1 MIDVIA
7 INAISE
13 WILRK
18 HIGIKKKSKEPV
30 GIDKIDIFNIFR
42 LLTNKGIKQYF
53 DIDFLNGK
61 ESEIQN
67 LIEDG
72 EIDHFIKEIN
82 PFFKKPYSTEKYSFY
97 LKYYFI
103 SKLVVDNLNKLL
115 QERQKPSYFM
125 IYDDTNDVDICYEDC
140 ESKPLKKGIAKYQKF
155 EQVKEA
161 INYYASAY
169 TELGLS
175 LKIKLYSFNEIN
187 ELLETEEI
195 NL

>member
-140 ESKPLKKGIAKYQKF
+140 ESKPLNKGIAKYQKL